1 MDPPGDEEPPPSSPL
16 VELVNERVLNKK
28 RAAGRPKGS
37 VAKAPGT
44 KKVKVKDETK
54 NKAPNFHEDEDEL
67 VSHAYINRSENSL
80 AGVSK
85 KSKVFWEDVTA
96 RYAILQEKSTSEH
109 TKHERTWNML
119 KGRFLRQIQP
129 AVSAFNRYYKKAKD
143 TIPSGHPDIEEAI
156 MEMARELWQEN
167 HPKGHKFKFSLCVP
181 ILHKLP
187 KFDPMGA
194 AGLDSD
200 DDDDKEQVDAG
211 GVNRVGSGGVNRV
224 GSVVGSHLQ
233 RPIGSKAAKANK
245 KEVDNNT
252 QRVLEMRGDF
262 TLYVSQARRRE
273 EFLEMIE
280 LAKYY
285 RSIGDR
291 EMARQT
297 NIDLQALIARNRL
310 AREEEK
316 KKEEASK
323 STSSTSPDES
333 TAVTTVPSVIDLG
346 TNQERDRG
354 ASLTGIELP
363 PDDSSSSSVFTP
375 DAPPDVEQFPI
386 TDDADDVAKTNVI

>member
-1 MDPPGDEEPPPSSPL
+1 MT
-16 VELVNERVLNKK
+16 KK

-67 VSHAYINRSENSL
+67 AGHAHVNRSENSL

-109 TKHERTWNML
+109 TKHERTWNQL

-129 AVSAFNRYYKKAKD
+129 AVSAFNRYYKKEKD

-200 DDDDKEQVDAG
+200 DDDDKEVLDA
-211 GVNRVGSGGVNRV
+211 GGVNRV
-224 GSVVGSHLQ
+224 GSVVGSNLQ

-285 RSIGDR
+285 RTIGDR

-316 KKEEASK
+316 KKQEEASK
-323 STSSTSPDES
+323 STSDKTSSTSPEES

-375 DAPPDVEQFPI
+375 DAPPDVERIPI
-386 TDDADDVAKTNVI
+386 TDDAP